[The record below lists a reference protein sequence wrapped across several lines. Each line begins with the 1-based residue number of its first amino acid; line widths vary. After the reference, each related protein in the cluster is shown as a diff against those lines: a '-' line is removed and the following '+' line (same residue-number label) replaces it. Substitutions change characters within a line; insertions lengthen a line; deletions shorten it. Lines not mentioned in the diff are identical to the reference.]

1 MDDNLFTSARP
12 SVSEPRLPR
21 TMVTTR
27 SQRRKLNSVVVFFQM
42 YLDLK
47 FKNHFWAYPG
57 LSTFSRTRQ
66 LKLLKNTKKIS
77 VSKQE
82 GQREGSAPKN
92 TEDLKLAA
100 SEVSL

>member
-66 LKLLKNTKKIS
+66 LKLLKILRRFQYQNKRDRERAQHLRT
-77 VSKQE
+77 
-82 GQREGSAPKN
+82 QRI
-92 TEDLKLAA
+92 
-100 SEVSL
+100 